1 MRFKRPEPASDHL
14 DRGAALACVPLV
26 APGLS
31 WQQDE
36 QGEVLIE
43 YPLMVK
49 PFFHSLL
56 ARFHPQTPET
66 KKLQLDGLGSQV
78 WLMLDGQRQ
87 VKEIITAFAEAND
100 LSSAEA
106 EQAVTLF
113 LRNLGRRGLIVLR
126 RGSPAP
132 TD

>member
-78 WLMLDGQRQ
+78 WLMLDGRRQ

-100 LSSAEA
+100 LSPAEA

-126 RGSPAP
+126 REPPSP

>member
-1 MRFKRPEPASDHL
+1 MRFNRTKPSSVNL
-14 DRGAALACVPLV
+14 DRRAALACVPLV

-31 WQQDE
+31 WRQDLR
-36 QGEVLIE
+36 GEVLIE

-49 PFFHSLL
+49 PFFHALL
-56 ARFHPQTPET
+56 ARFHPQAPET

-78 WLMLDGQRQ
+78 WLMIDGQSQ

-100 LSSAEA
+100 LTPAEA

-126 RGSPAP
+126 REPPAP